1 MQDRPNRPGGAG
13 ATHAD
18 FFNIE
23 NLKPPEKPPQRSF
36 IPFEAGDEEG
46 GEESLL
52 TCADGRTWKLSLG
65 PYCEGVWRIRLAG
78 AMPADDG
85 TSQGSRHIPSSW
97 AVLPPDDIDAGMPA
111 YEGAAPILDGTEV
124 RSGNCFIGDWKY
136 SESALRFSMRIRTG
150 SRRASGNMRVFG
162 LGEKMGLL
170 ERSGRV
176 WEMWNTDEPVQTP
189 TQDPLYVSIPFVLCR
204 MDMQWFG
211 LFVDNPARQYW
222 DTRDCERGKITVDAE
237 DGYLDI
243 YLVRGDGPREIV
255 RRYTALTG
263 LPPLPPLWSLGY
275 HQSRYSYM
283 NQQEVVDTA
292 AQFRA
297 NDLPADV
304 IHLDIDYMDGY
315 RVFTWDPERFPEPET
330 MCRELHAMGFRV
342 VTIVDPGVKCD
353 RDYSVYS
360 EGEKKGFFCLLPDGT
375 VYRGSVWPGT
385 ASFPDFSRK
394 DVRTWWA
401 EQHVELFSAGVAGI
415 WNDMNEPA
423 DFTGNPVYRP
433 DFTVP
438 DELQVQNEGEPGD
451 FRRFHNLYGSAM
463 NAAAREAFEIHRPEE
478 RGFIISRAG
487 YAGVQRF
494 AGIWTGDNT
503 SWWEHLAAEIPM
515 ILNLGISGIALT
527 GADVGG
533 FQEDASAQLYA
544 RWFAFGAFT
553 PYFRNHTEKGTAA
566 HEPWTFGAQT
576 LEIARHYLR
585 LRYALLPYLYTAFY
599 QASSAGEPVVKPLLF
614 EWPDDQRLET
624 MDNQYLFGDAFMVA
638 PVVRPN
644 KIRRDVY
651 LPEGRWYGFWDDTV
665 EEGETDLLAPAP
677 ITRLPLWVRGGSII
691 PHEEPRLHTDEARSS
706 VLLVDIYPDSTG
718 AAEGLLYADDEEG
731 WEYRSGVYCLLRFSY
746 SMNTL
751 TIEMKHRGFH
761 PQWDTLEV
769 HLHRG
774 SHRRPEN
781 GSSRSGFTADP
792 LRLDPDRM
800 ELPRPFA
807 GGGAGVSTFSYPF
820 KAGSMRLD

>member
-1 MQDRPNRPGGAG
+1 MQEKPNRTGGAG
-13 ATHAD
+13 RSGIY
-18 FFNIE
+18 FFNLE
-23 NLKPPEKPPQRSF
+23 NLKPPEKPPRRTF
-36 IPFEAGDEEG
+36 NPFEAEG
-46 GEESLL
+46 EQSGEESLV
-52 TCADGRTWKLSLG
+52 TCGDGREWKLGLDR
-65 PYCEGVWRIRLAG
+65 YCEGVWRVSLGTAG
-78 AMPADDG
+78 KH
-85 TSQGSRHIPSSW
+85 GSINTPESW
-97 AVLPPDDIDAGMPA
+97 AVLPSDEADAGMSS
-111 YEGAAPILDGTEV
+111 YEGAVPVLDGTEL
-124 RSGNCFIGDWKY
+124 RIGNDIVGNWKY
-136 SESALRFSMRIRTG
+136 SGDALRFSLWRQHGKRRPGCGMRIY
-150 SRRASGNMRVFG
+150 G

-189 TQDPLYVSIPFVLCR
+189 TQDPLYVSIPFALCR

-211 LFVDNPARQYW
+211 VFVDNPVRQYW
-222 DTRDCERGKITVDAE
+222 NTRVCERGKLTVDVE
-237 DGYLDI
+237 DHNLDI
-243 YLVRGDGPREIV
+243 YLVRGGGPREIV

-263 LPPLPPLWSLGY
+263 LPALPPLWSLGY

-283 NQQEVVDTA
+283 NQQEVIDTA

-353 RDYSVYS
+353 RGYSVYR
-360 EGEKKGFFCLLPDGT
+360 EGEKKGYFCLLPDGT
-375 VYRGSVWPGT
+375 VYRGAVWPGT
-385 ASFPDFSRK
+385 AAFPDFSRK
-394 DVRTWWA
+394 KVRTWWA
-401 EQHVELFSAGVAGI
+401 GQHAALFDAGVAGI

-423 DFTGNPVYRP
+423 DFTGDPVYRP

-438 DELQVQNEGEPGD
+438 DELRIQNEGEPGD

-463 NAAAREAFEIHRPEE
+463 NAAAREAFETHRPGQ

-503 SWWEHLAAEIPM
+503 SWWEHLAAEVPM
-515 ILNLGISGIALT
+515 ILNLGISGVALT

-566 HEPWTFGAQT
+566 HEPWAFGPQT

-599 QASSAGEPVVKPLLF
+599 QASSVGEPVVKPLF
-614 EWPDDQRLET
+614 FDWPDDQRLET
-624 MDNQYLFGDAFMVA
+624 LDDQYLFGDAFMVA
-638 PVVRPN
+638 PAVHPN
-644 KIRRDVY
+644 KIHRDVY
-651 LPEGRWYGFWDDTV
+651 LPQGKWYDFWDDTLG
-665 EEGETDLLAPAP
+665 EGGTDFLAPAP

-691 PHEEPRLHTDEARSS
+691 PHEDPRLHTDEARSP
-706 VLLVDIYPDSTG
+706 VLLLDVYPDSTG

-731 WEYRSGVYCLLRFSY
+731 WEYKDGAYCLLRFSY

-751 TIEMKHRGFH
+751 TIEMEHRGFQT
-761 PQWDTLEV
+761 QWDSLEV
-769 HLHRG
+769 HLHTGLR
-774 SHRRPEN
+774 RRPGE
-781 GSSRSGFTADP
+781 GTVRPVPAADP
-792 LRLDPDRM
+792 LMIDPDRI
-800 ELPRPFA
+800 ELPHPFA
-807 GGGAGVSTFSYPF
+807 GGGAGVSTFRGPL
-820 KAGSMRLD
+820 KPGTMRLG

>member
-1 MQDRPNRPGGAG
+1 LRPPPG
-13 ATHAD
+13 
-18 FFNIE
+18 
-23 NLKPPEKPPQRSF
+23 L
-36 IPFEAGDEEG
+36 
-46 GEESLL
+46 
-52 TCADGRTWKLSLG
+52 
-65 PYCEGVWRIRLAG
+65 RI
-78 AMPADDG
+78 
-85 TSQGSRHIPSSW
+85 
-97 AVLPPDDIDAGMPA
+97 
-111 YEGAAPILDGTEV
+111 Y
-124 RSGNCFIGDWKY
+124 
-136 SESALRFSMRIRTG
+136 
-150 SRRASGNMRVFG
+150 G

-189 TQDPLYVSIPFVLCR
+189 TQDPLYVSIPFALCR
-204 MDMQWFG
+204 IDMQWFG
-211 LFVDNPARQYW
+211 VFVDNPVRQYW
-222 DTRDCERGKITVDAE
+222 DTRDCERGKLTVDVE
-237 DGYLDI
+237 DHNLDI
-243 YLVRGDGPREIV
+243 YLIRGGGPREIV

-283 NQQEVVDTA
+283 NQQEVIDTA

-297 NDLPADV
+297 NALPADV

-353 RDYSVYS
+353 RGYSVYW
-360 EGEKKGFFCLLPDGT
+360 EGEKKGYFCLLPDGT
-375 VYRGSVWPGT
+375 VYRGAVWPGT
-385 ASFPDFSRK
+385 AVFPDFSWK
-394 DVRTWWA
+394 KVRTWWA
-401 EQHVELFSAGVAGI
+401 GQHAALFDAGVAGI

-423 DFTGNPVYRP
+423 DFTGDPVYRP

-438 DELQVQNEGEPGD
+438 DELRIQNEGEPGD

-463 NAAAREAFEIHRPEE
+463 NAAAREAFATHRPGQ

-503 SWWEHLAAEIPM
+503 SWWEHLAAEVPM
-515 ILNLGISGIALT
+515 ILNLGISGVALT

-566 HEPWTFGAQT
+566 HEPWAFGPQT

-599 QASSAGEPVVKPLLF
+599 QASSVGEPVVKPLF
-614 EWPDDQRLET
+614 FDWPNDQRLET
-624 MDNQYLFGDAFMVA
+624 LDDQYLFGDAFMVA
-638 PVVRPN
+638 PAVHPN
-644 KIRRDVY
+644 KIHRDVY
-651 LPEGRWYGFWDDTV
+651 LPQGKWYDFWDDTLG
-665 EEGETDLLAPAP
+665 EGGTDLLAPAP

-691 PHEEPRLHTDEARSS
+691 PHEDPRLHTDEARST
-706 VLLVDIYPDSTG
+706 VLLLDVYPDRTG

-731 WEYRSGVYCLLRFSY
+731 WEYKEGAYCLLRFSY

-751 TIEMKHRGFH
+751 TIEMEHRGFQT
-761 PQWDTLEV
+761 QWDSLEV
-769 HLHRG
+769 HLHTGLR
-774 SHRRPEN
+774 RRPGE
-781 GSSRSGFTADP
+781 GTARPVPAADP
-792 LRLDPDRM
+792 LMIDPNRI
-800 ELPRPFA
+800 ELPHPFA
-807 GGGAGVSTFSYPF
+807 GGGAGVSTFRGPL
-820 KAGSMRLD
+820 KPGMMRLG

>member
-1 MQDRPNRPGGAG
+1 MQEQPNRPSGAG
-13 ATHAD
+13 LNRAE
-18 FFNIE
+18 FFNLE
-23 NLKPPEKPPQRSF
+23 NLKTPEKPPRRSF
-36 IPFEAGDEEG
+36 TPFEAEG
-46 GEESLL
+46 EQSGEESLV
-52 TCADGRTWKLSLG
+52 TCGDGREWKLGLDR
-65 PYCEGVWRIRLAG
+65 YCDGVWRVSLG
-78 AMPADDG
+78 AAEPH
-85 TSQGSRHIPSSW
+85 GSIQTPVSW
-97 AVLPPDDIDAGMPA
+97 AVLPPEEADAGMSS
-111 YEGAAPILDGTEV
+111 YEGAAPVLDGTEL
-124 RSGNCFIGDWKY
+124 RIGNGIIGSWKY
-136 SESALRFSMRIRTG
+136 SGGALRFSLWMPHGKRRSGVGMRIY
-150 SRRASGNMRVFG
+150 G

-189 TQDPLYVSIPFVLCR
+189 TQDPLYASIPFALCR

-211 LFVDNPARQYW
+211 VFVDNPARQYW
-222 DTRDCERGKITVDAE
+222 DTRDCERGKLTVDVE
-237 DGYLDI
+237 EHYFDI
-243 YLVRGDGPREIV
+243 YMVYGGGPREIV

-315 RVFTWDPERFPEPET
+315 KVFTWDSDRFPEPET

-353 RDYSVYS
+353 RKFSVYR
-360 EGEKKGFFCLLPDGT
+360 EGTEKGFFCRLPDGT
-375 VYRGSVWPGT
+375 VYRGAVWPGT
-385 ASFPDFSRK
+385 AAFPDFSRK
-394 DVRTWWA
+394 NVRTWWA
-401 EQHVELFSAGVAGI
+401 GQHAALFEAGVAGI

-423 DFTGNPVYRP
+423 DFTGDPVYRP
-433 DFTVP
+433 GFTVP
-438 DELQVQNEGEPGD
+438 DELRIQNEGEPGD

-463 NAAAREAFEIHRPEE
+463 NAAAREAFETHRPGQ

-503 SWWEHLAAEIPM
+503 SWWEHMAAEIPM

-533 FQEDASAQLYA
+533 FQENASAQLYA

-566 HEPWTFGAQT
+566 HEPWTFGPQT

-599 QASSAGEPVVKPLLF
+599 QASSYGEPVVRPLF
-614 EWPDDQRLET
+614 FDWPEDQRLET
-624 MDNQYLFGDAFMVA
+624 MDDQYLFGDAFMVA
-638 PVVRPN
+638 PVVHPN
-644 KIRRDVY
+644 KIHREVY
-651 LPEGRWYGFWDDTV
+651 LPEGKWYDFWDDTV
-665 EEGETDLLAPAP
+665 EEGGTDLLATAP

-691 PHEEPRLHTDEARSS
+691 PHEDPRLHTDEERSS
-706 VLLVDIYPDSTG
+706 VLLLDVYPDSTG
-718 AAEGLLYADDEEG
+718 AAEALLYADDEEG
-731 WEYRSGVYCLLRFSY
+731 WEYKGGVYCLLRFSY

-751 TIEMKHRGFH
+751 TIEMEQRGFQ
-761 PQWDTLEV
+761 PQWDSLEV
-769 HLHRG
+769 HLHTGRR
-774 SHRRPEN
+774 RRP
-781 GSSRSGFTADP
+781 GDAAARTVHAADP
-792 LRLDPDRM
+792 MRLEAERM
-800 ELPRPFA
+800 ELPTPFA
-807 GGGAGVSTFSYPF
+807 AGGAGVSTFTVPF
-820 KAGSMRLD
+820 RTGPFRLG